1 MKLTKAALKKIIK
14 EEYGKAVTENERG
27 EPGSRTRP
35 WHPIVP
41 MDDHRQRR
49 LREKIDDV
57 LRDLGL
63 VPTDD
68 YGDYDLQS
76 IRIDATEGRGDTN
89 DLYYRITINVAE
101 PWEPPPENTR
111 AKGTH
116 LRVVKENKPMK
127 LTKRSLQHLIL
138 EVIEEVNLDAL
149 MKNTGLR
156 MTRKPQNKMMPR
168 LAAKKIVE
176 ILKRNPNPTEEDFNK
191 IMDYVQEAFINIAP
205 ELSRD
210 GGGEGEKMVTTI
222 DTVKEL
228 SIEEARTQIIKELSY
243 RFESE
248 IEAYRAL
255 RKAMDSIQGALLGL
269 LSAEG

>member
-1 MKLTKAALKKIIK
+1 MD
-14 EEYGKAVTENERG
+14 ENERG

-35 WHPIVP
+35 WHPLVP

-127 LTKRSLQHLIL
+127 LTKQSLQHLIRQVLKEADYSRLVQDLADDEGGLSPVGAMQEVLVLLDDPSIQEDPMGAL
-138 EVIEEVNLDAL
+138 EEIMEFAEEAMGYVFEH
-149 MKNTGLR
+149 
-156 MTRKPQNKMMPR
+156 P
-168 LAAKKIVE
+168 
-176 ILKRNPNPTEEDFNK
+176 EEF
-191 IMDYVQEAFINIAP
+191 
-205 ELSRD
+205 
-210 GGGEGEKMVTTI
+210 EGEEG
-222 DTVKEL
+222 DTGM
-228 SIEEARTQIIKELSY
+228 IRTLDSVESVEPGKAFAQIKELAQRGAETEQQAY
-243 RFESE
+243 
-248 IEAYRAL
+248 EAMRE
-255 RKAMDSIQGALLGL
+255 MMNHVQGAIDYLMNQG
-269 LSAEG
+269 EN

>member
-1 MKLTKAALKKIIK
+1 MKLTK
-14 EEYGKAVTENERG
+14 
-27 EPGSRTRP
+27 
-35 WHPIVP
+35 
-41 MDDHRQRR
+41 Q
-49 LREKIDDV
+49 
-57 LRDLGL
+57 
-63 VPTDD
+63 
-68 YGDYDLQS
+68 
-76 IRIDATEGRGDTN
+76 
-89 DLYYRITINVAE
+89 
-101 PWEPPPENTR
+101 
-111 AKGTH
+111 
-116 LRVVKENKPMK
+116 
-127 LTKRSLQHLIL
+127 SLQHLIL

-205 ELSRD
+205 ELSRGD
-210 GGGEGEKMVTTI
+210 EGPGDTKKKPEMVTTI
-222 DTVKEL
+222 DKVKEL
-228 SIEEARTQIIKELSY
+228 SIEEARAKIIKELSS

-255 RKAMDSIQGALLGL
+255 RRAMDLIQGALLGL